1 MTQSPGYLS
10 ATHAARTS
18 HVPALSLVGE
28 KLLLHRLTLGR
39 RRRYSQA
46 QIPELV
52 AYANPRSRQAAQS
65 FGSAS
70 PRPFRS
76 PSNPLSTEQAFKR
89 PASLSV
95 RSLNAAA
102 SYARFCPAASALPQG
117 STNPRFLLTAKCSSG
132 GSRNPRSEEHTS
144 ELQS

>member
-52 AYANPRSRQAAQS
+52 AYANPRSRQAAQG
-65 FGSAS
+65 FGSFALYAFRFPLKSMS
-70 PRPFRS
+70 P
-76 PSNPLSTEQAFKR
+76 LQAFKR
-89 PASLSV
+89 IASSFVGL
-95 RSLNAAA
+95 LNAATSHTRPGPEPNA
-102 SYARFCPAASALPQG
+102 ATRGLTNQRFS
-117 STNPRFLLTAKCSSG
+117 LTTKFSPG
-132 GSRNPRSEEHTS
+132 GCRN
-144 ELQS
+144 L